1 MYKAPEKNI
10 AYSALIEYIEK
21 IPDEDD
27 PSIFGMNDYAEKLLR
42 ANQSDNLIMSI
53 LSMEPIQTLHTR
65 IG

>member
-1 MYKAPEKNI
+1 MG
-10 AYSALIEYIEK
+10 YSALIEYIEK